1 MAICE
6 KTDLDEAFC
15 AHCRGNT
22 KTPVEQY
29 EAETKA
35 LRAKLLANDPR
46 WFPAQWP
53 GVCGQC
59 GTGFSPGSLIRQ
71 PAPPDY
77 SWVAECCSAT

>member
-22 KTPVEQY
+22 KTPVEEF
-29 EAETKA
+29 EAENRR
-35 LRAKLLANDPR
+35 LRAKLLASDPR

-53 GVCGQC
+53 GVCGGC